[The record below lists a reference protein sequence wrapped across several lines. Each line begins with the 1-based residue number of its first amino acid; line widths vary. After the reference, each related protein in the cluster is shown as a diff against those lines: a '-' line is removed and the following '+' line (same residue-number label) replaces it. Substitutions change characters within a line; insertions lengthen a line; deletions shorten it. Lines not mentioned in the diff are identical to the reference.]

1 MEQIDEIVKKEVDAE
16 IARMRPKN
24 LQSKL
29 DQGRKDLEKTWCEL
43 HNS

>member
-16 IARMRPKN
+16 IARMRPKGQ
-24 LQSKL
+24 QSKL
-29 DQGRKDLEKTWCEL
+29 EQTRKELEQTWCEL